1 MEMAA
6 PVVPPREDP
15 GCASAGFDWEQEL
28 DTHRGWLCAVIAA
41 QSVEPDVVEDILQEV
56 AAAAIEQA
64 SPIRESERVRGWLYR
79 LAVNQVARHRRR
91 RARQRRHEGKLAEL
105 QEQENGHSTEIPLAW
120 LLSQER
126 RELVRQALERLS
138 AEESALL
145 KAKYFENR
153 SYRSLAEE
161 LGIGEKAVDAR
172 LFRARARLR
181 ELLGELRDEVE
192 S

>member
-1 MEMAA
+1 MQSPAL
-6 PVVPPREDP
+6 PPTEDP
-15 GCASAGFDWEQEL
+15 ELASAGFDWEQEL
-28 DTHRGWLCAVIAA
+28 ETHRGWLCAVIAA

-56 AAAAIEQA
+56 AAAAIEQR
-64 SPIRESERVRGWLYR
+64 SPVREPDRLRGWLYR
-79 LAVNQVARHRRR
+79 LAVIQSARHRRR

-105 QEQENGHSTEIPLAW
+105 QEHTNGHSTEIPLVW

-126 RELVRQALERLS
+126 RELVQQALQRLLPDE
-138 AEESALL
+138 AALL

-161 LGIGEKAVDAR
+161 LGISEKAVDAR
-172 LFRARARLR
+172 LYRARTRLR
-181 ELLGELRDEVE
+181 GLLEDLTEKAD